1 MSTLILEFGPRGRS
15 PIEREKELDLDKLLR
30 FCLSGA
36 ICCSSVHIVLTPIDV
51 VKTRIQTNP
60 EKYTDV
66 VTTFNKV
73 TTEQGIAG
81 LFSGW
86 DATVFG
92 FFVFGGVTFVATE
105 YFRRF
110 FADLMGNESPNI
122 ELFIILAAAVR
133 ARSRILKLFSLDV
146 EIYDRIF
153 TILHSLVFRRRLRF
167 WVP

>member
-1 MSTLILEFGPRGRS
+1 MVYFCIRHGLIALFRILNIRILEFGPRGRS

-51 VKTRIQTNP
+51 IKTRIQTNP

-66 VTTFNKV
+66 VTAFNKV
-73 TTEQGIAG
+73 TTEQGLTG
-81 LFSGW
+81 LFSGL
-86 DATVFG
+86 DSTMVG

-110 FADLMGNESPNI
+110 FTNILGNESPNV
-122 ELFIILAAAVR
+122 ELFVILAAAV
-133 ARSRILKLFSLDV
+133 SSNI
-146 EIYDRIF
+146 
-153 TILHSLVFRRRLRF
+153 
-167 WVP
+167 